1 MQSPIVVMFRALVML
16 FSLVAVPAIAL
27 FWNQIPDA
35 VDRLWLAIEQHRGSA
50 VAQNDPLDPA
60 WANSSAS
67 SDATSPLHE
76 APRYEPT
83 GSTPPATEPPSVVAP
98 ASVASQSAT
107 AHAAVPV
114 GHAAPQ
120 GYAGP
125 ARGVQPAALGQAPSA
140 GGTVRPAAHNE
151 PVVRGQAPGSIE
163 EPMPAPPVDQ
173 FTAMQYRLRELGATY
188 YLLENWGSD
197 GSLYR
202 FHCKMAI
209 AGNSRYTRHFEATDR
224 TPLQAIGRVLRDVE
238 AWRAGRTP

>member
-16 FSLVAVPAIAL
+16 ISLVAVPAIAL

-35 VDRLWLAIEQHRGSA
+35 VDRLWLAIEQHRGGA
-50 VAQNDPLDPA
+50 VAQNDPLNPA
-60 WANSSAS
+60 WASAPAAT
-67 SDATSPLHE
+67 DASSPLHE

-83 GSTPPATEPPSVVAP
+83 GSAPPSIGPPSVAAP
-98 ASVASQSAT
+98 VSVAAQPTAAPGAT
-107 AHAAVPV
+107 PDSR
-114 GHAAPQ
+114 GTPQ
-120 GYAGP
+120 GYAGH
-125 ARGVQPAALGQAPSA
+125 AP
-140 GGTVRPAAHNE
+140 GVRPAAFGEPAAAASAVRPAAYNE